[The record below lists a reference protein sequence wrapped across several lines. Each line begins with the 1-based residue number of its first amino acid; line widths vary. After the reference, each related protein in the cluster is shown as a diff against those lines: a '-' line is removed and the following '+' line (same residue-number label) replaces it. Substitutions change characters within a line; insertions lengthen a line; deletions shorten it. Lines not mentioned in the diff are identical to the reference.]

1 MEPPTSPAE
10 HGRTTVVALGA
21 RTQNKSHC
29 MYSLSFYKVT
39 MKSGNTGCNTI
50 GLLIQCHEKSL
61 CPQSALPV
69 LYDDMDFR
77 WGN

>member
-10 HGRTTVVALGA
+10 HRRTTVVALGV

-39 MKSGNTGCNTI
+39 MKSANTGYTTI
-50 GLLIQCHEKSL
+50 GLLIQ
-61 CPQSALPV
+61 
-69 LYDDMDFR
+69 
-77 WGN
+77 